1 MKENKNTPF
10 IIKLKKKTFQIDE
23 INTCNYIKKK
33 SLLTNNNK

>member
-23 INTCNYIKKK
+23 INTCNYMINK
-33 SLLTNNNK
+33 SFTNNNK